1 VRSAGLARVLVVLA
15 AVALVLALVA
25 WYARRAVVD
34 TNQFANRATVA
45 LTNDNV
51 KALIAEKI
59 TDDVVLKNQR
69 DLLAARPII
78 QSVASGIVGSR
89 AFTSLFRAGVR
100 DVHRALFARDEHTV
114 TLTVGD
120 VGTVLAAALQVVRPS
135 LARQVEA
142 TGRVEIVHRDIGDV
156 SAELVRVADTVKLLS
171 LLLALLAVVLAAVA
185 IWISP
190 RRRHTIVELGI
201 ATAVA
206 GIVVVFAYSI
216 LRSVAVRHVE
226 GPIDRTAA
234 GAVWDAF
241 LGDLR
246 TLGWIVAG
254 SGAVV
259 AAAAA
264 SLIRPIELGE
274 PLRRAAAWAATEP
287 RRPALKVIRA
297 IALVALGLVVITQY
311 TAVLQLLLTAVGVYL
326 IYEGISALLRLIYRP
341 SAEEE
346 EAERAETWIR
356 RHGRALTA
364 AALALLVIAGV
375 SAAFVGSGGTS
386 TAAPA
391 TGGCDGHAE
400 LCDRALADV
409 ALPATHNAMS
419 VPLPGWFSSEQERPI
434 AAQLRDGIRGLLVDT
449 HYADRLGNGRLRTY
463 YGSHE
468 ELVRQAKQDGVSPE
482 AIDAALRIRGRLG
495 FSGKGTRGMYL
506 CHTFCELGGTPLGSV
521 LDDIHDFLVS
531 QPDDILVVI
540 NQDYVTPDDFVK
552 AVDDAG
558 LAGLVYGGP
567 ITDTEPTLRQMIDAD
582 RRVVFLAENHA
593 GGAPWYRSAYDK
605 ITEETPYTFR
615 QVALL
620 TDAADLPASCKPNRG
635 PARAP
640 LFLVNHWISTDP
652 VPRPSDAAKVNAYEP
667 LLARMRECQ
676 RIRHHLPNLVAINF
690 YRTGDVFKVVD
701 TLNGVGQPR

>member
-1 VRSAGLARVLVVLA
+1 V
-15 AVALVLALVA
+15 
-25 WYARRAVVD
+25 
-34 TNQFANRATVA
+34 
-45 LTNDNV
+45 
-51 KALIAEKI
+51 
-59 TDDVVLKNQR
+59 
-69 DLLAARPII
+69 
-78 QSVASGIVGSR
+78 
-89 AFTSLFRAGVR
+89 
-100 DVHRALFARDEHTV
+100 
-114 TLTVGD
+114 
-120 VGTVLAAALQVVRPS
+120 
-135 LARQVEA
+135 
-142 TGRVEIVHRDIGDV
+142 
-156 SAELVRVADTVKLLS
+156 
-171 LLLALLAVVLAAVA
+171 
-185 IWISP
+185 
-190 RRRHTIVELGI
+190 
-201 ATAVA
+201 
-206 GIVVVFAYSI
+206 
-216 LRSVAVRHVE
+216 
-226 GPIDRTAA
+226 
-234 GAVWDAF
+234 
-241 LGDLR
+241 
-246 TLGWIVAG
+246 
-254 SGAVV
+254 
-259 AAAAA
+259 
-264 SLIRPIELGE
+264 
-274 PLRRAAAWAATEP
+274 
-287 RRPALKVIRA
+287 
-297 IALVALGLVVITQY
+297 
-311 TAVLQLLLTAVGVYL
+311 QLLLTAVGVYL

-558 LAGLVYGGP
+558 LGGLVYGGP

-620 TDAADLPASCKPNRG
+620 TDPADLPASCKPNRG